1 MNSRLKILVSVVVAT
16 SLVLSISLLPL
27 FSPATA
33 ASKPGAA
40 RQVQKFTASGKL
52 AEASWFLED
61 REKLTL
67 TEVYLTLTDLDQ
79 EANPD
84 NPEAF
89 IDLIVI
95 QAKLVKV
102 CEEYAGEG
110 YCYYEYL
117 PAMTFYGYAELE
129 DSDFKISN
137 NVRTASIAGL
147 EVPGIDYFSG
157 KEKTVIVDA
166 TWKADGA
173 LTKIKQ
179 SIAESDDG
187 YKLTYKLSGLG
198 RDAIANLQIG
208 GDIKLTLGQSPN
220 SDASILKAKEGY
232 MIREVKA

>member
-1 MNSRLKILVSVVVAT
+1 VNSRFKVLVSVIVAT
-16 SLVLSISLLPL
+16 GLVLSISLSPL
-27 FSPATA
+27 LSPATA
-33 ASKPGAA
+33 ASKPDAA
-40 RQVQKFTASGKL
+40 RQVQKLAASGKV

-61 REKLTL
+61 DKKLTL

-79 EANPD
+79 EANPGS
-84 NPEAF
+84 PEAF

-102 CEEYAGEG
+102 CDEYAGEG

-117 PAMTFYGYAELE
+117 PSMEFYGYAELE

-147 EVPGIDYFSG
+147 EVPGIDYFTG

-187 YKLTYKLSGLG
+187 YKLTYKLSGIG
-198 RDAIANLQIG
+198 RDAIANLKIC
-208 GDIKLTLGQSPN
+208 GDIDMTLGQSPN

-232 MIREVKA
+232 MIREVKP

>member
-1 MNSRLKILVSVVVAT
+1 
-16 SLVLSISLLPL
+16 VLSISLLPL
-27 FSPATA
+27 LSPATA
-33 ASKPGAA
+33 ASKPGSG
-40 RQVQKFTASGKL
+40 QHIQKLTATGKV

-79 EANPD
+79 EANPG

-89 IDLIVI
+89 IDLIII
-95 QAKLVKV
+95 QAKLVEV
-102 CEEYAGEG
+102 CDEYAGEG

-117 PAMTFYGYAELE
+117 PAKEFYGYAELE
-129 DSDFKISN
+129 DSDLKISN

-147 EVPGIDYFSG
+147 EVPGMDYFSG

-187 YKLTYKLSGLG
+187 YKLTYKFSGIG

-232 MIREVKA
+232 MIREIKP